1 MTRAPSVF
9 SGCCSDGQLACS
21 GCVWLVDPT
30 AKQIAD
36 RKVLSRV
43 WKRLHRCMGTC
54 MGWNRRFKPSWFSR
68 SALRRPSVRPW
79 STPEGRG
86 FLLSLS
92 REETPFVNSS
102 SFWQTSAT
110 TRGWFDG
117 VWPTRAFVAPNRCHR
132 STMNATRATSG
143 CVACNHASV
152 SRKARVE
159 WKKEPTLRKRR
170 ANVEAKANENQVN
183 ATSTAMESQG
193 TVERSV
199 DAKELDAKYVL
210 QTYARAPP
218 VFVKGKGCVLVDQE
232 GKEYLDFASG
242 IAVNA
247 LGHADE
253 EWLRTVQEQAATLT
267 HVSNLYHTVPQAEL
281 ARVLVESSFGD
292 RVFYCNSGTEA
303 NEAAIK
309 FARKC
314 ARKKAGVDDQ
324 AEFNHPPKRSWWN
337 WGNSNQTYTDAN
349 GQPAPPTEI
358 VAFSDGFHGRT
369 MGALALTWKKQ
380 YRTPFQPV
388 MPGAAFATYN
398 DLDSARKV
406 IQKGKTAAV
415 FVEPVQGEGG
425 CNPADPKFLQG
436 LRELCDETGALLVFD
451 EVQCGLGRTGS
462 LWAYEPFGVTPD
474 IMTLAKP
481 LAGGLPIGAVLMTEQ
496 VAQAMAP
503 GDHGTTFASGPL
515 ICSAALTV
523 MKRVQAPGFLD
534 DVQKKGELL
543 RALLREA
550 LGDHPAVESVRGSGL
565 LVGVQMNKMVGPLV
579 NAAREQGLLVI
590 SAGKGDVLRIV
601 PPLVVTEE
609 QIKQCVS
616 VLKDCMNVL

>member
-1 MTRAPSVF
+1 MARRLPVPSSTRVGTEAHLPRIIVWADIHHDIVVSFFLRHALTFMRRGNTLGARPRGVPQSVGFVPVDFSPLVGGHVCVHWMGWLVPSV
-9 SGCCSDGQLACS
+9 DGRVPIVSSLINARGGVS
-21 GCVWLVDPT
+21 PT
-30 AKQIAD
+30 TIPSIRGLD
-36 RKVLSRV
+36 SHFVP
-43 WKRLHRCMGTC
+43 MG
-54 MGWNRRFKPSWFSR
+54 
-68 SALRRPSVRPW
+68 
-79 STPEGRG
+79 
-86 FLLSLS
+86 
-92 REETPFVNSS
+92 
-102 SFWQTSAT
+102 
-110 TRGWFDG
+110 
-117 VWPTRAFVAPNRCHR
+117 
-132 STMNATRATSG
+132 TMNATRCSSG
-143 CVACNHASV
+143 HGRNSSTHPSGNI
-152 SRKARVE
+152 
-159 WKKEPTLRKRR
+159 R
-170 ANVEAKANENQVN
+170 ANWMTKPRCSPRNKADTRTNANANENQVI
-183 ATSTAMESQG
+183 AASTATEAKESI
-193 TVERSV
+193 ERPK
-199 DAKELDAKYVL
+199 DAVELDAKYVL

-218 VFVKGKGCVLVDQE
+218 VFVKGKGCVLEDQQ

-267 HVSNLYHTVPQAEL
+267 HVSNLYYTVPQAEL

-314 ARKKAGVDDQ
+314 ARKRAGVEDQ
-324 AEFNHPPKRSWWN
+324 AEFIHPPKKSWWS
-337 WGNSNQTYTDAN
+337 WGNGSEAYTDAK

-380 YRTPFQPV
+380 YRTPFEPV
-388 MPGAAFATYN
+388 MPGAVFATYN
-398 DLDSARKV
+398 DLESAREV
-406 IQKGKTAAV
+406 IRKGKTAAV

-425 CNPADPKFLQG
+425 CKPADPHFLKG
-436 LRELCDETGALLVFD
+436 IRELCDQAGALLVFD

-462 LWAYEPFGVTPD
+462 LWAHEPFGVSPD

-481 LAGGLPIGAVLMTEQ
+481 LAGGLPIGAVLMTEE

-503 GDHGTTFASGPL
+503 GDHGTTFAGGPL

-523 MKRVQAPGFLD
+523 MKRVQAPGFLE
-534 DVQKKGELL
+534 DVRKKGELL
-543 RALLREA
+543 QALLRDA
-550 LGDHPAVESVRGSGL
+550 IGDHPAVEGVRGSGL
-565 LVGVQMNKMVGPLV
+565 LVGVQMTKMVGPLV
-579 NAAREQGLLVI
+579 NAAREKGLLVI

-609 QIKQCVS
+609 EIKRCVA
-616 VLKDCMNVL
+616 VLKDCMDAI